1 MDYVKL
7 YEIIFKIY
15 TDCEVTAFP
24 IDCFDIVLKRGYRIK
39 KYSELTQKKRE
50 ACLCLS
56 PDSCI
61 VKDTLYYQDQNTA
74 ERIRFSIMHELGHV
88 FLQTSVE
95 EMADTF
101 SSHILAPRIAIHKSR
116 CHTAQQIHDTFALS
130 YTASNKALLDYKVW
144 YENIAHTTRM
154 PSPPEKQL
162 ELLLF
167 SEKNNTPAAEDP
179 FTDDNII
186 YTPDPITIYQ
196 DIQRALMAGLPLT
209 EEYKRLLNQYRNM
222 R

>member
-15 TDCEVTAFP
+15 TDCGVTAFP
-24 IDCFDIVLKRGYRIK
+24 IDCFDIVRRRGYQIK
-39 KYSELTQKKRE
+39 KYSELAQKKRE

-101 SSHILAPRIAIHKSR
+101 
-116 CHTAQQIHDTFALS
+116 
-130 YTASNKALLDYKVW
+130 
-144 YENIAHTTRM
+144 
-154 PSPPEKQL
+154 
-162 ELLLF
+162 
-167 SEKNNTPAAEDP
+167 
-179 FTDDNII
+179 
-186 YTPDPITIYQ
+186 
-196 DIQRALMAGLPLT
+196 
-209 EEYKRLLNQYRNM
+209 
-222 R
+222 

>member
-1 MDYVKL
+1 MKL
-7 YEIIFKIY
+7 SLKSIQIAELPLFLL
-15 TDCEVTAFP
+15 
-24 IDCFDIVLKRGYRIK
+24 IVLILSADAATKLKSILNLLK
-39 KYSELTQKKRE
+39 KKRE

-167 SEKNNTPAAEDP
+167 SEKNDTPAAEDP

-222 R
+222 K

>member
-1 MDYVKL
+1 M
-7 YEIIFKIY
+7 
-15 TDCEVTAFP
+15 
-24 IDCFDIVLKRGYRIK
+24 
-39 KYSELTQKKRE
+39 
-50 ACLCLS
+50 
-56 PDSCI
+56 
-61 VKDTLYYQDQNTA
+61 
-74 ERIRFSIMHELGHV
+74 
-88 FLQTSVE
+88 
-95 EMADTF
+95 
-101 SSHILAPRIAIHKSR
+101 
-116 CHTAQQIHDTFALS
+116 
-130 YTASNKALLDYKVW
+130 W

-222 R
+222 K